1 MPLENMT
8 EREML
13 EELIAEKKRR
23 DRMRPVWIAA
33 AAVLVVL
40 IAVFVVR
47 FMVPIGGYVRSI
59 EESMTYMQSEVEAVK
74 EQAVT
79 IMNDIQTKMEDI
91 DIEGIKKMSEM
102 LDQIDV
108 DAASDVLQKLGNLV
122 NKFPFLFR

>member
-79 IMNDIQTKMEDI
+79 VMNDIQTKMEDI